1 MSKQFTVGQYH
12 KERGTYRIDYFS
24 DAINEMSWI
33 EVFPEYSIEDILQA
47 IMFNEMSYDM
57 VDPSELVPGED
68 EFQQNMLNKRS

>member
-12 KERGTYRIDYFS
+12 EERGTYRIDYFS
-24 DAINEMSWI
+24 DAINEMTWI

-57 VDPSELVPGED
+57 DDPSELVPGED